1 MLTIGILREEKSP
14 PDKRVPLSPSQ
25 CQLLV
30 KKYPNLTILVQPSAI
45 RCFKDEE
52 YQQFG
57 ISLSEDLSMCAIL
70 LGVKEVPT
78 QHLIENKTYLFFSH
92 TIKKQPYNRDLLR
105 SMVEKHIRMID
116 YETLTYPQGG
126 RLLGFGRYAGVVG
139 CYNGFLA
146 YGHRSKRYE
155 LKSAHL
161 CKDRNELEQELRKVD
176 LPNIKII
183 VSGKGRVGKGALEI
197 VRLLNI
203 KEVSVEEFKTQ
214 QFDQPVFVH
223 VDFPDYN
230 ARKDG
235 AAFVNQEFFDSPHL
249 FKSTFMELAKHADM
263 FIAGHYYG
271 DGSPFLFTRED
282 AKSPDFKIRTIAD
295 ISCDIDGPVASTIR
309 PSSIAEPIYGYN
321 PLTEKEDAF
330 DKTDVITVMAVDNL
344 PCELPKDASEDF
356 GNSLIAD
363 VIPLFFGKDDE
374 SILERATICKDGD
387 LNRPF
392 EYLRDYLNGN

>member
-78 QHLIENKTYLFFSH
+78 QHLFENKTYLFFSH
-92 TIKKQPYNRDLLR
+92 TIKKQPYNRDLLM

-146 YGHRSKRYE
+146 YGHRSKRYG

-230 ARKDG
+230 AHKDG